1 MLRAKGNEMA
11 ETHEDHSAMPLALA
25 TVVGLALA
33 LLARFVLPFEPL
45 LWAGL
50 VLVYVAGGVPA
61 AISALTDLWRQHVL
75 AIDMLMVLAALAALS
90 VGAALE
96 GAVLLTLFA
105 VSGAL
110 EERAMGRARRA
121 VEALMALRPDTAL
134 RRAADGGLTE
144 VPVASLVP
152 GDRVLLRPGMRVP
165 LDATICIGEGEIDE
179 ATITGE
185 ARPRRK
191 GTGDAVYEATVNLTS
206 VLEVEV
212 ARTQAESTVA
222 RMIEMVTRAQ
232 AERAPSERFGDWF
245 GQRYT
250 VVVLLGAVAAYAAFL
265 WLGYTKEHAI
275 YHAATLLVAA
285 SPCAIVISVP
295 AAMLSALAAAAR
307 GGVLFKGGA
316 ALEALGE
323 ARIFAFDK
331 TGTLTTGQAELRQLA
346 VAEGSETDL
355 LALAAG
361 LEAHSEHPVAAT
373 IRHAAVARGIAPTLV
388 HEVSAV
394 TSEGIA
400 GMVDGAL
407 VWAGN
412 ARMMARMLAEPD
424 TLKPPLAALAASADT
439 VVWVGRGSELLGG
452 IALADRPRASAPGG
466 LAALRRGG
474 IGRVVMMTGDRREV
488 AEAIGAEL
496 GLAEADIHAELLAE
510 DKLRLVA
517 ELASEA
523 RVAFVGDGVNDAAAL
538 ARADVGIAMGAA
550 GSDVALAAA
559 DVALLSDD
567 LTRLADARRLARR
580 TRRVIHA
587 NLGFA
592 VAAMLVLVAGAL
604 AFELPLPLAVIG
616 HEGGTLLV
624 VLNGLRLLADPIR
637 ADRGHA
643 LPGTAGG
650 ETSMPRRFQAGQ
662 NNRG

>member
-1 MLRAKGNEMA
+1 MA

-25 TVVGLALA
+25 TVAGLALA
-33 LLARFVLPFEPL
+33 LVARFVVPFDPL

-50 VLVYVAGGVPA
+50 VLVYMAGGVPA
-61 AISALTDLWRQHVL
+61 AISALADLWRQHVL

-134 RRAADGGLTE
+134 LRAADGGLVE

-165 LDATICIGEGEIDE
+165 LDATIRIGEGEIDE

-185 ARPRRK
+185 SLPRRK

-307 GGVLFKGGA
+307 GGVLFEGWRGAGGA
-316 ALEALGE
+316 WRSAHF
-323 ARIFAFDK
+323 R
-331 TGTLTTGQAELRQLA
+331 LRQ
-346 VAEGSETDL
+346 D
-355 LALAAG
+355 
-361 LEAHSEHPVAAT
+361 
-373 IRHAAVARGIAPTLV
+373 RHADHRAGRVA
-388 HEVSAV
+388 
-394 TSEGIA
+394 
-400 GMVDGAL
+400 
-407 VWAGN
+407 
-412 ARMMARMLAEPD
+412 
-424 TLKPPLAALAASADT
+424 
-439 VVWVGRGSELLGG
+439 
-452 IALADRPRASAPGG
+452 APGG
-466 LAALRRGG
+466 YRGQRSRSAGAGRRARGTFRTPRGG
-474 IGRVVMMTGDRREV
+474 DDPACGRGARRRAHAGARGQRRYIGRDHGHAGWRAGLGRERAHDGAHAGRTGQP
-488 AEAIGAEL
+488 ATAAGGACGL
-496 GLAEADIHAELLAE
+496 GRYG
-510 DKLRLVA
+510 RLGW
-517 ELASEA
+517 A
-523 RVAFVGDGVNDAAAL
+523 RV
-538 ARADVGIAMGAA
+538 RASGRH
-550 GSDVALAAA
+550 
-559 DVALLSDD
+559 
-567 LTRLADARRLARR
+567 RL
-580 TRRVIHA
+580 
-587 NLGFA
+587 G
-592 VAAMLVLVAGAL
+592 
-604 AFELPLPLAVIG
+604 
-616 HEGGTLLV
+616 
-624 VLNGLRLLADPIR
+624 
-637 ADRGHA
+637 
-643 LPGTAGG
+643 
-650 ETSMPRRFQAGQ
+650 
-662 NNRG
+662 